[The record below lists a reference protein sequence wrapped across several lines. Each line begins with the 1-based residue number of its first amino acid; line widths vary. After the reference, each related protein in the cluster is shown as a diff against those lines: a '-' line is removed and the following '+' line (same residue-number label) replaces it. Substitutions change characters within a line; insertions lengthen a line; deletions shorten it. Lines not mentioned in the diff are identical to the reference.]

1 MLAVVVTVNRGRVAS
16 RPEIVVVGLF
26 YLLTTLWLQSWSV
39 ATAASTTAAAAAASI
54 VVCFVKAVF
63 LLSSRQHTILRESA

>member
-39 ATAASTTAAAAAASI
+39 ATAAAAAAASI